1 MAFCGNCGYEVP
13 EGMKFCPN
21 CGTAVFD
28 LNNTE
33 PLTDRD
39 SESIENLIE
48 DWQPIP
54 HRIPET
60 WDRAM
65 VIDPDPSQ
73 KKRKKAKSKRSVP
86 WMIVAIVSLIMGIGS
101 WFIPSDIVTW
111 IVLAIALAM
120 GIVSLC
126 KKAKFRAIS
135 IISIV
140 VSGVLIF
147 LWLIQGIIYL
157 RSPHDPKEVSY
168 GQVNI
173 TIPAK
178 YLAKVDESSA
188 QGTYC
193 TKDDNAAIII
203 VPIEQS
209 FSEGQFNN
217 WSGMINDAMRESLA
231 TTFSVTGSSVAQYR
245 DIGRLKGMTFQY
257 TGQYEGQD
265 VICKAIF
272 INDDSYNES
281 IILANL
287 YATKME
293 DKYGGDFEEVLSS
306 AWVGKS
312 YGSSND
318 INSKSS
324 SGGSIFST
332 GGVDPQLKAA
342 LDEYEAFVDEYV
354 AFMKKYQA
362 DPNNAIGMISDYS
375 SMLTR
380 LAEFSEKINGYDTS
394 KMSKADY
401 AYYLDVLNRVEKKM
415 LDVAY

>member
-1 MAFCGNCGYEVP
+1 MAFCGNCGFEVP

-28 LNNTE
+28 LNKTE
-33 PLTDRD
+33 PLTDKD
-39 SESIENLIE
+39 SENVDSLIE
-48 DWQPIP
+48 DWQPVP
-54 HRIPET
+54 HRMPET

-65 VIDPDPSQ
+65 VIEPDPSQ
-73 KKRKKAKSKRSVP
+73 KKRKKVKAKRSVP
-86 WMIVAIVSLIMGIGS
+86 WMIIAIVSLVMGIGS
-101 WFIPSDIVTW
+101 WFIPSDVVTW
-111 IVLAIALAM
+111 IVLAVALAM

-140 VSGVLIF
+140 VSGGLIF

-157 RSPHDPKEVSY
+157 RSPHDPKEVCY

-178 YLAKVDESSA
+178 YLAKVDESNA
-188 QGTYC
+188 QGSYC

-203 VPIEQS
+203 VPIDQS

-217 WSGMINDAMRESLA
+217 WSGMINNAMRESLA
-231 TTFSVTGSSVAQYR
+231 TTFSVTGSSAAQYR

-272 INDDSYNES
+272 INDDSYNNS

-287 YATKME
+287 YASKME
-293 DKYGGDFEEVLSS
+293 DKYGGDFE
-306 AWVGKS
+306 
-312 YGSSND
+312 
-318 INSKSS
+318 
-324 SGGSIFST
+324 
-332 GGVDPQLKAA
+332 
-342 LDEYEAFVDEYV
+342 
-354 AFMKKYQA
+354 
-362 DPNNAIGMISDYS
+362 
-375 SMLTR
+375 
-380 LAEFSEKINGYDTS
+380 
-394 KMSKADY
+394 
-401 AYYLDVLNRVEKKM
+401 
-415 LDVAY
+415 

>member
-1 MAFCGNCGYEVP
+1 MAFCGNCGLEVP

-21 CGTAVFD
+21 CGTTVFD
-28 LNNTE
+28 LNKVDQSTGE
-33 PLTDRD
+33 ETDTIN
-39 SESIENLIE
+39 SPTE

-65 VIDPDPSQ
+65 VIEPDPNQ
-73 KKRKKAKSKRSVP
+73 QRAKGVTAKRSVP

-101 WFIPSDIVTW
+101 WFIPSDVVTW
-111 IVLAIALAM
+111 IVLALALAM
-120 GIVSLC
+120 GITSLC
-126 KKAKFRAIS
+126 MKGKYRAIS

-140 VSGVLIF
+140 VSGGLIF

-157 RSPHDPKEVSY
+157 RSPHD
-168 GQVNI
+168 
-173 TIPAK
+173 
-178 YLAKVDESSA
+178 
-188 QGTYC
+188 
-193 TKDDNAAIII
+193 
-203 VPIEQS
+203 
-209 FSEGQFNN
+209 
-217 WSGMINDAMRESLA
+217 
-231 TTFSVTGSSVAQYR
+231 
-245 DIGRLKGMTFQY
+245 
-257 TGQYEGQD
+257 
-265 VICKAIF
+265 
-272 INDDSYNES
+272 
-281 IILANL
+281 
-287 YATKME
+287 
-293 DKYGGDFEEVLSS
+293 EEVINS
-306 AWVGKS
+306 AVVGQS

-318 INSKSS
+318 SDNKSS
-324 SGGSIFST
+324 SDESIFST

-354 AFMKKYQA
+354 EFMKKYQA
-362 DPNNAIGMISDYS
+362 DPNNALGMISDYT